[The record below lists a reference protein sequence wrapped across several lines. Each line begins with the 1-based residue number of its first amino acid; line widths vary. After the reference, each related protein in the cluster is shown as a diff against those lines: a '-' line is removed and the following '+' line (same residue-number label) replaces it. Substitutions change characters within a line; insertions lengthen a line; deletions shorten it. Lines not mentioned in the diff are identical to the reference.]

1 MMGKKKVKTKRLND
15 LEIERLN
22 DVEEEIQYREA

>member
-1 MMGKKKVKTKRLND
+1 MGKKKVKTKRLND